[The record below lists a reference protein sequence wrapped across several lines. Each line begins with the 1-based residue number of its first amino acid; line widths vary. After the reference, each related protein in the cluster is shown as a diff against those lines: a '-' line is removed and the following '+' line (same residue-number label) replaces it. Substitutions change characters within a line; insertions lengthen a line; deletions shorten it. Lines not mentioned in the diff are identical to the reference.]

1 MKRGATA
8 GFLAGLAAWAGMAG
22 WALLGLT
29 LLSGDADT
37 PALGGAFTGASG
49 DSGGISGAPSD
60 GGAFSS
66 APGIGGAPGVGIG
79 SGLGVSATPAALA
92 LAVGGAVQ
100 LGPGSVSGLP
110 LGISLIGALL
120 LTAWLTTWEQ
130 VASAAAVF
138 IAGLLV
144 VCLLPQVQLLPTLV
158 GGLVW
163 LATTLAIRV
172 ASSRWPWVRNVAL
185 VLLGTAAVAT
195 LVGAVLSFTSARM
208 LGTMLLTAPNLLC
221 VALTRGLGVP
231 WHGLELPDLPL
242 WPLALVVAVLVAVF
256 ARWHAPWV
264 MALCCAA
271 MTWLGG
277 ARVEV
282 FRFEVGLTGDVLI
295 AAATGLAAGGVACLL
310 VEGARHWHRR
320 RT

>member
-1 MKRGATA
+1 MKRGAAA
-8 GFLAGLAAWAGMAG
+8 GFSAGLAAWTGMAG

-29 LLSGDADT
+29 LLAGDADT
-37 PALGGAFTGASG
+37 PALGGASG
-49 DSGGISGAPSD
+49 DGGGISGAPGLD
-60 GGAFSS
+60 GIS
-66 APGIGGAPGVGIG
+66 ATLGIGGAPGLGIG
-79 SGLGVSATPAALA
+79 SGLDASAAPAALA

-144 VCLLPQVQLLPTLV
+144 VCILPQVQLLPTLV
-158 GGLVW
+158 GGLLW

-172 ASSRWPWVRNVAL
+172 ASWRWPWVRNVAL

-231 WHGLELPDLPL
+231 WHGLELPDLPDLPL

-271 MTWLGG
+271 MAWLGG